1 MIKKLLLISFV
12 FVAFHLSGQTA
23 ISGFL
28 DYRQTN
34 LSDGKVY
41 LNKTSIKD
49 LSDFG
54 KVQNIA
60 SAAIGEKGYFEFK
73 KNLIDEKEAV
83 YRIYVKRF
91 EKALNDTLQVER
103 LFLFSKEDT
112 MVFKKS
118 NSPFSEYHNTNRADA
133 EWQRLRSYESK
144 LKNAESIKE
153 DSLSDSYINSLK
165 SYTKDSLQTLVVKLI
180 SIKQL
185 DSQDLLGKDILKNKE
200 YYLELLSELKK
211 SDIERSQYLFLEN
224 KLAFLTTELAEQKYQ
239 RSIIVILFLIAGL
252 FGLIFLNFRVK
263 NKKSQSLFY
272 PDDLSKQEKVIR
284 SLILEGK
291 SNKEIANELF
301 ISLSTVK
308 SHISNI
314 YNKLRV
320 SDRQELI
327 QKFQN

>member
-23 ISGFL
+23 ISGYL
-28 DYRQTN
+28 DSLQVN

-41 LNKTSIKD
+41 LTKTALNDLPDFSRTRSVANASINQEG
-49 LSDFG
+49 F
-54 KVQNIA
+54 
-60 SAAIGEKGYFEFK
+60 FK
-73 KNLIDEKEAV
+73 FNRNVIDEKEAV
-83 YRIYVKRF
+83 YRVYVKRF
-91 EKALNDTLQVER
+91 EKALKDTLLIEKP
-103 LFLFSKEDT
+103 FLFSKEDT
-112 MVFKKS
+112 IVFKKS
-118 NSPFSEYHNTNRADA
+118 NSLFSEYHNTNRADA
-133 EWQRLRSYESK
+133 EWQRLRNYESK

-153 DSLSDSYINSLK
+153 DSLSDSYISSLK
-165 SYTKDSLQTLVVKLI
+165 SYTKDSLHTLVVKLI

-200 YYLELLSELKK
+200 YYIELLSELKK

-224 KLAFLTTELAEQKYQ
+224 KLAFLTTDLVERKYQ
-239 RSIIVILFLIAGL
+239 RSIMIILFLMSGL
-252 FGLIFLNFRVK
+252 VGLIFLIFRVK
-263 NKKSQSLFY
+263 NKKSHSLFY
-272 PDDLSKQEKVIR
+272 TDDLSKQEKVIR

-308 SHISNI
+308 SHISSI

-320 SDRQELI
+320 SNRQELI

>member
-23 ISGFL
+23 ISGYL
-28 DYRQTN
+28 DSLQVN

-41 LNKTSIKD
+41 LTKTALNDLPDFSRTRSVANASINQEG
-49 LSDFG
+49 F
-54 KVQNIA
+54 
-60 SAAIGEKGYFEFK
+60 FK
-73 KNLIDEKEAV
+73 FNRNVIDEKEAV
-83 YRIYVKRF
+83 YRVYVKRF
-91 EKALNDTLQVER
+91 EKALKDTLLIEKP
-103 LFLFSKEDT
+103 FLFSKEDT
-112 MVFKKS
+112 IVFKKS
-118 NSPFSEYHNTNRADA
+118 NSLFSEYHNTNRADA
-133 EWQRLRSYESK
+133 EWQRLRNYESK

-153 DSLSDSYINSLK
+153 DSLSDSYISSLK
-165 SYTKDSLQTLVVKLI
+165 SYTKDSLHTLVVKLI

-200 YYLELLSELKK
+200 YYIELLSELKK

-224 KLAFLTTELAEQKYQ
+224 KLAFLTTELVERKYQ
-239 RSIIVILFLIAGL
+239 RSIMIILFLMSGL
-252 FGLIFLNFRVK
+252 VGLIFLIFRVK
-263 NKKSQSLFY
+263 NKKSHSLFY
-272 PDDLSKQEKVIR
+272 TDDLSKQEKVIR

-308 SHISNI
+308 SHISSI

-320 SDRQELI
+320 SNRQELI

>member
-1 MIKKLLLISFV
+1 MIKKPLLISFV

-28 DYRQTN
+28 ETWQTN

-41 LNKTSIKD
+41 LTKTSIKD
-49 LSDFG
+49 LPDFG
-54 KVQNIA
+54 KAQKIA
-60 SAAIGEKGYFEFK
+60 SSTISEKGYFEFE
-73 KNLIDEKEAV
+73 KNLIEEKEAV
-83 YRIYVKRF
+83 YMVYVKRF
-91 EKALNDTLQVER
+91 EKALNDTLQVEK

-112 MVFKKS
+112 VVFKKS
-118 NSPFSEYHNTNRADA
+118 NILFSEYHNTNRADA
-133 EWQRLRSYESK
+133 EWQRLRNYESK
-144 LKNAESIKE
+144 LKNTESIKE
-153 DSLSDSYINSLK
+153 DSLSDSYISSLK
-165 SYTKDSLQTLVVKLI
+165 SYTKDSLHTLVVKLI

-211 SDIERSQYLFLEN
+211 SDIKRSQYLFLEN
-224 KLAFLTTELAEQKYQ
+224 KLAFLTTELVERRYQ
-239 RSIIVILFLIAGL
+239 RSIMIILFLMTGL
-252 FGLIFLNFRVK
+252 VGLIFLNFRVK

>member
-12 FVAFHLSGQTA
+12 FVGFHLSGQTA

-28 DYRQTN
+28 DTLQTN

-41 LNKTSIKD
+41 LTKTSIKD
-49 LSDFG
+49 LPDFG
-54 KVQNIA
+54 KAQKIA
-60 SAAIGEKGYFEFK
+60 NSAISEKGYFEFK
-73 KNLIDEKEAV
+73 KNLIEEKEAV
-83 YRIYVKRF
+83 YRVSVKRF
-91 EKALNDTLQVER
+91 EKALNDTLEVEKM
-103 LFLFSKEDT
+103 FLFSKEDT
-112 MVFKKS
+112 IVFKES
-118 NSPFSEYHNTNRADA
+118 SSLFSEYYNTNRADE
-133 EWQRLRSYESK
+133 EWQRLRNYESK

-153 DSLSDSYINSLK
+153 DSISDSYINSLK
-165 SYTKDSLQTLVVKLI
+165 SYTKDSLQTLLVKLI

-185 DSQDLLGKDILKNKE
+185 DYEDLLGKDILKNKE

-224 KLAFLTTELAEQKYQ
+224 KLAFLTTELVEQKYQ

-252 FGLIFLNFRVK
+252 VGSIFLVFRVK
-263 NKKSQSLFY
+263 SKKSESLFY
-272 PDDLSKQEKVIR
+272 TEDLSKQEKVIR
-284 SLILEGK
+284 SLIIEGK

-308 SHISNI
+308 SHISSI

-320 SDRQELI
+320 SDRKELI